1 MEIHLILSHP
11 PLLKLRTWIQLIGPH
26 SATVLSLRWP
36 NFFTS
41 VVKCQLWRLIP
52 WWNCGQRIQHCK
64 ILRIHP
70 LQLLH
75 PSTNMGTCMIW
86 LIQYQLVVHHGKVF
100 LSHMMVLSL
109 RIPPHGWK
117 LNTWY
122 GSEILAYSSRIC
134 WITLIFK
141 TWLIMH
147 HFGNMIQMTNIAIR
161 ILCQATGHGNKL

>member
-26 SATVLSLRWP
+26 STTMLSLRQP

-41 VVKCQLWRLIP
+41 IVKCQLQRSIP
-52 WWNCGQRIQHCK
+52 WWNCGQHIQHCE

-70 LQLLH
+70 LQLLC
-75 PSTNMGTCMIW
+75 PSTNTGTCMIQ
-86 LIQYQLVVHHGKVF
+86 LMQYQLVAHHGKVF
-100 LSHMMVLSL
+100 LSHMTVLSL

-122 GSEILAYSSRIC
+122 SSGILAYSSRIC

-141 TWLIMH
+141 TQLIMH
-147 HFGNMIQMTNIAIR
+147 HFSNMIQMTNVATR
-161 ILCQATGHGNKL
+161 ILCQVTGHGNKL